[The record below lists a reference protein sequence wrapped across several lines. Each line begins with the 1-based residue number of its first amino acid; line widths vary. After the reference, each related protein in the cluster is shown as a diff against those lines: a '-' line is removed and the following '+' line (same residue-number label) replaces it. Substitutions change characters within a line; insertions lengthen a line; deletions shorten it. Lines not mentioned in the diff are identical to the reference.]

1 MLHLSTPEVVLSI
14 ENTPVTKFKGFVYQ
28 EYNNFFGKTF
38 ILPDLQDRSFDKLE
52 MQEHLPRIKL
62 DYQDNLMKQLNIF
75 FMRKNITDALTKMFE
90 TTLKFDS
97 ADIWIDDKD
106 YNLSPHTDD
115 SRIKLALQI
124 YLGDDNIGT
133 SLYTNNENVKTFE
146 YKFNSGYALLNNDK
160 SFHGLDKPVQKSGRT
175 SLYVRYS

>member
-1 MLHLSTPEVVLSI
+1 MLHLSTQDVVLSI

-38 ILPDLQDRSFDKLE
+38 IYRYLQDRSFDKLE
-52 MQEHLPRIKL
+52 MQERSPRIKL

-75 FMRKNITDALTKMFE
+75 FMRKNITDALAKMFE

-106 YNLSPHTDD
+106 YNLFTTH
-115 SRIKLALQI
+115 R
-124 YLGDDNIGT
+124 
-133 SLYTNNENVKTFE
+133 
-146 YKFNSGYALLNNDK
+146 
-160 SFHGLDKPVQKSGRT
+160 
-175 SLYVRYS
+175 